1 MNTQLLEIQ
10 PKELKFLFELKKQS
24 SCSIRLTNLTDRYV
38 AFKVKT
44 TSPKKYCVV
53 PNVGVVLPKSTSE
66 FSVTMQAPRTGMVDM
81 ECKDKFLIQ
90 STIVSSRTTDE
101 DITASMFSKD
111 GGKYIEEKKLRV
123 TLISPPNSPMLS
135 PMKVDLKQGLGYEH
149 SVLKDQFG
157 GVEILPSLNKVAK
170 DVKFTATNEMPKP
183 STGTNEKPKPSK
195 DVELKPEKDFEVKPE
210 KDFELKPEKDVELKP
225 AKYEALEPEKEA
237 ELKPAKYEA
246 LEPEKEAELKPVKD
260 VELKSAKD
268 VELKPVKDVELK
280 SAKDVELKPVKDVEL
295 KSAKD
300 VELKPEKEVELK
312 PEKEVELKP
321 KKEVELKPVND
332 VELKSAKDVELKP
345 PNATELKLEKD
356 VELNATKIVED
367 LKLVKDIQEMKSKLN
382 ALELK
387 LSQAEV
393 TISKLT
399 EERSSTIQET
409 RNIQEQVAQL
419 GIRGVDVKVVQVG
432 FPLLFV
438 CMVAIMSVAI
448 GYCIHP

>member
-170 DVKFTATNEMPKP
+170 DVKFAATNEMPKP

-280 SAKDVELKPVKDVEL
+280 SAKDVELKP
-295 KSAKD
+295 
-300 VELKPEKEVELK
+300 EKEVELK
-312 PEKEVELKP
+312 PEKEVGLKP
-321 KKEVELKPVND
+321 KKEAELKPVND

-367 LKLVKDIQEMKSKLN
+367 LKLAKDIQEMKSKLN

>member
-24 SCSIRLTNLTDRYV
+24 SCSIRLTNLTNSYV

-195 DVELKPEKDFEVKPE
+195 NVELKPEKDFEVKPE

-260 VELKSAKD
+260 VEL
-268 VELKPVKDVELK
+268 E

-321 KKEVELKPVND
+321 KKEAELKPVND
-332 VELKSAKDVELKP
+332 VELKSAKDVELKKP

-367 LKLVKDIQEMKSKLN
+367 LKLAKDIQEMKSKLN

-409 RNIQEQVAQL
+409 RNIQERVAQL

>member
-1 MNTQLLEIQ
+1 
-10 PKELKFLFELKKQS
+10 
-24 SCSIRLTNLTDRYV
+24 
-38 AFKVKT
+38 
-44 TSPKKYCVV
+44 
-53 PNVGVVLPKSTSE
+53 
-66 FSVTMQAPRTGMVDM
+66 MQAPQTGMVDM

-123 TLISPPNSPMLS
+123 TLFSPPNSPMLS

-157 GVEILPSLNKVAK
+157 GVEILPSLNQVTK
-170 DVKFTATNEMPKP
+170 DVKFAATNEMRKP
-183 STGTNEKPKPSK
+183 STDTHEKPKPSK
-195 DVELKPEKDFEVKPE
+195 DVELKPGKDFELKPE
-210 KDFELKPEKDVELKP
+210 KDFELKPEKDV
-225 AKYEALEPEKEA
+225 

-280 SAKDVELKPVKDVEL
+280 SAKDVELKPEKE
-295 KSAKD
+295 

-312 PEKEVELKP
+312 PEKEA
-321 KKEVELKPVND
+321 ELKPVND

-345 PNATELKLEKD
+345 PNVTELKLEKD

-399 EERSSTIQET
+399 EERSSSIQET
-409 RNIQEQVAQL
+409 RNIQQQLAQL

>member
-24 SCSIRLTNLTDRYV
+24 SCSIRLTNLTNSYV

-268 VELKPVKDVELK
+268 VELKP
-280 SAKDVELKPVKDVEL
+280 
-295 KSAKD
+295 
-300 VELKPEKEVELK
+300 EKEVELK

-321 KKEVELKPVND
+321 KKEAELKPVND
-332 VELKSAKDVELKP
+332 VELKSAKDVELKL

-367 LKLVKDIQEMKSKLN
+367 LKLAKDIQEMKSKLN

>member
-24 SCSIRLTNLTDRYV
+24 SCSIRLTNLTNSYV

-210 KDFELKPEKDVELKP
+210 KDFELKPEKDVELKA

-260 VELKSAKD
+260 VELN
-268 VELKPVKDVELK
+268 
-280 SAKDVELKPVKDVEL
+280 
-295 KSAKD
+295 SAKD

-321 KKEVELKPVND
+321 KKEAELKPVND

-367 LKLVKDIQEMKSKLN
+367 LKLAKDIQEMKSKLN

-409 RNIQEQVAQL
+409 RNIQERVAQL

>member
-10 PKELKFLFELKKQS
+10 PNELKFLFELKKQS
-24 SCSIRLTNLTDRYV
+24 SCSIRLTNLTDSYV

-44 TSPKKYCVV
+44 TSPKKYCVR

-66 FSVTMQAPRTGMVDM
+66 FSVTMQAPQTGMVDM

-123 TLISPPNSPMLS
+123 TLFSPPNSPMLS

-157 GVEILPSLNKVAK
+157 GVEILPSLNQVTK
-170 DVKFTATNEMPKP
+170 DVKFAATNEMRKP
-183 STGTNEKPKPSK
+183 STDTHEKPKPSK
-195 DVELKPEKDFEVKPE
+195 DVELKPGKDFELKPE
-210 KDFELKPEKDVELKP
+210 KDFELKPEKDV
-225 AKYEALEPEKEA
+225 

-268 VELKPVKDVELK
+268 VELKPEKE
-280 SAKDVELKPVKDVEL
+280 
-295 KSAKD
+295 

-312 PEKEVELKP
+312 PEKEA
-321 KKEVELKPVND
+321 ELKPVND

-345 PNATELKLEKD
+345 PNVTELKLEKD

-399 EERSSTIQET
+399 EERSSSIQET
-409 RNIQEQVAQL
+409 RNIQQQLAQL

>member
-24 SCSIRLTNLTDRYV
+24 SCSIRLTNLTNSYV

-268 VELKPVKDVELK
+268 VELKPK
-280 SAKDVELKPVKDVEL
+280 
-295 KSAKD
+295 
-300 VELKPEKEVELK
+300 KEVELK

-321 KKEVELKPVND
+321 KKEAELKPVND

-367 LKLVKDIQEMKSKLN
+367 LKLAKDIQEMKSKLN

>member
-24 SCSIRLTNLTDRYV
+24 SCSIRLTNLTNSYV

-210 KDFELKPEKDVELKP
+210 KDFELKPEKDVELKA

-260 VELKSAKD
+260 VELN
-268 VELKPVKDVELK
+268 
-280 SAKDVELKPVKDVEL
+280 
-295 KSAKD
+295 SAKD

-321 KKEVELKPVND
+321 KKEAELKPVND

-367 LKLVKDIQEMKSKLN
+367 LKLAKDIQEMKSKLN